1 MTPPRRDGGTSVFHA
16 FRPVLPPAGTA
27 AHRPRPRHGRSGV
40 ASAASS
46 GFKAPPFRF
55 LPPMRPAIGI
65 DFGTT
70 NSVVAMLRPDGSCET
85 LRHATDGV
93 FRSVLCFWTGADG
106 RSRHAAGPDAIEAYL
121 DEPLES
127 RLIMSLKSYLAQ
139 RSFTE
144 TRILG
149 RAWRLEELVAL
160 FLGELLA
167 PFRAEL
173 DGARIVIGRPVRFVG
188 EAGDG
193 GLGEQRLRAAFAIAG
208 MADVEVALEPAG
220 AGHRFAAGLD
230 RPATVL
236 VADFGGGTSDFS
248 VLRFDPGPPRRVT
261 ALGHAGVGVAGDAF
275 DYRIIDHVVS
285 PALGKGSSY
294 TVMGKPMPV
303 PVAWFSSFARWHQL
317 SLMRAPRTLRDIA
330 QVARTAEHPDRL
342 RRLIRLIEDEAGYAL
357 YRAVSEAKTALSRAE
372 ATTLRFAHAD
382 FLVEAP
388 IDRAEFEGWIA
399 PELGRIAAA
408 LDAALADA
416 GLAPGQVDTVFLTGG
431 TSLVPAV
438 RRLFEDRFGPHRV
451 TAGGEFVAVA
461 EGLALIAGEVG

>member
-1 MTPPRRDGGTSVFHA
+1 
-16 FRPVLPPAGTA
+16 
-27 AHRPRPRHGRSGV
+27 
-40 ASAASS
+40 
-46 GFKAPPFRF
+46 
-55 LPPMRPAIGI
+55 MRPAIGI

-70 NSVVAMLRPDGSCET
+70 NSVVAMLRPDGRCET
-85 LRHATDGV
+85 LRHATGEV
-93 FRSVLCFWTGADG
+93 FRSVLCFRSGTGG
-106 RSRHAAGPDAIEAYL
+106 RPRHAAGPAAVEAHL
-121 DEPLES
+121 DDPLGS

-149 RAWRLEELVAL
+149 RTWRLEALVAL

-167 PFRAEL
+167 PLRAEL

-188 EAGDG
+188 EAEGFD
-193 GLGEQRLRAAFAIAG
+193 LGERRLRAAFAAAG

-220 AGHRFAAGLD
+220 AGYRFAAGLD
-230 RPATVL
+230 RAATVL

-261 ALGHAGVGVAGDAF
+261 ALGHAGVGIAGDAF

-285 PALGKGSSY
+285 PGLGKGSSY
-294 TVMGKPMPV
+294 AVMGKPLPV
-303 PVAWFSSFARWHQL
+303 PPGWFTNFARWHQL
-317 SLMRAPRTLRDIA
+317 SLMRAPKTLRDIA
-330 QVARTAEHPDRL
+330 EVARTAEHPDRL

-372 ATTLRFAHAD
+372 ETTLRFAHAG
-382 FLVEAP
+382 FALEAP
-388 IDRAEFEGWIA
+388 ISRAAFEGWIA
-399 PELGRIAAA
+399 PELARIASA
-408 LDAALADA
+408 LDASLTDA
-416 GLAPGQVDTVFLTGG
+416 GLAPARVDRVFLTGG

-438 RRLFEDRFGPHRV
+438 RRLFEERFGSRRIA
-451 TAGGEFVAVA
+451 AGGEFVSVA